1 MKQFHQKHLL
11 GHKQVPIYNIQLYL
25 LKNTDFFLTRESIVS
40 ELNFKHS
47 PGKAESLLERQVRK
61 LRSEQKDL
69 LNSLSVFLSNASE
82 NEDLFSKSKTLIL
95 KVVTT
100 EDEDTLIELM
110 PRSLKKI
117 FDVDAAYLKFF
128 TNSEMNSLEEST
140 GMNFSAGE
148 TKYGSFANEKIQIL
162 FGDDSI
168 KSVVI
173 SVFKNK
179 NKIGLLLIGSKDK
192 TRYLGD
198 EDTTFIEF
206 IRDIAEAKLKTF
218 PA

>member
-1 MKQFHQKHLL
+1 MSNKINDKD
-11 GHKQVPIYNIQLYL
+11 VELYL

-69 LNSLSVFLSNASE
+69 LDNLSVFLSNASE
-82 NEDLFSKSKTLIL
+82 NEDLFTKSKALVL
-95 KVVTT
+95 KVVTA
-100 EDEDTLIELM
+100 EDEETLIELM
-110 PRSLKKI
+110 PKNLKKI

-128 TNSEMNSLEEST
+128 TNSQMDSLEEST
-140 GMNFSAGE
+140 GMTFSAGE
-148 TKYGSFANEKIQIL
+148 TKHGSFANEKIQIL

>member
-1 MKQFHQKHLL
+1 MSNKINDKD
-11 GHKQVPIYNIQLYL
+11 VELYL
-25 LKNTDFFLTRESIVS
+25 LKNTDFFLTRESIVG

-82 NEDLFSKSKTLIL
+82 NEDLFSKSKALIL
-95 KVVTT
+95 KVVTA
-100 EDEDTLIELM
+100 EDENTLIELM
-110 PRSLKKI
+110 PKSLKKI
-117 FDVDAAYLKFF
+117 FDIDAAYLKFF

-140 GMNFSAGE
+140 GMAFSAGE
-148 TKYGSFANEKIQIL
+148 TKHGSFANKKIRIL
-162 FGDDSI
+162 FEDDSI

-179 NKIGLLLIGSKDK
+179 NKIGLLLVGSKDK

-206 IRDIAEAKLKTF
+206 IRDITEAKLKTF

>member
-1 MKQFHQKHLL
+1 MTKEISAKE
-11 GHKQVPIYNIQLYL
+11 VELYL

-61 LRSEQKDL
+61 LRNEQKDL
-69 LNSLSVFLSNASE
+69 LDSLSVFLSNASE
-82 NEDLFSKSKTLIL
+82 NEDLFSKSKALVL
-95 KVVTT
+95 KVVTA
-100 EDEDTLIELM
+100 EDEDALIQLM
-110 PRSLKKI
+110 PKSLKKI

-128 TNSEMNSLEEST
+128 TNSEMNSLEECT
-140 GMNFSAGE
+140 GMNFSVGE
-148 TKYGSFANEKIQIL
+148 TKYGSFATEKIQIL

>member
-1 MKQFHQKHLL
+1 MSNKINAKD
-11 GHKQVPIYNIQLYL
+11 VELYL

-40 ELNFKHS
+40 ELNFKHA

-61 LRSEQKDL
+61 LRNEQKEL
-69 LNSLSVFLSNASE
+69 LNKLSIFLSNASE
-82 NEDLFSKSKTLIL
+82 NEELFTKSKALIIKL
-95 KVVTT
+95 VTA
-100 EDEDTLIELM
+100 EDEDTLVELM
-110 PRSLKKI
+110 LTSLKEI
-117 FDVDAAYLKFF
+117 FSVDAAHLKFF
-128 TNSEMNSLEEST
+128 TNSQMNSLEENT
-140 GMNFSAGE
+140 GMSFSVGE
-148 TKYGSFANEKIQIL
+148 TKYGSFANDKIKIL

-206 IRDIAEAKLKTF
+206 IRDITEAKLKTLQ
-218 PA
+218 A

>member
-1 MKQFHQKHLL
+1 MTKKISA
-11 GHKQVPIYNIQLYL
+11 KEVELYL

-69 LNSLSVFLSNASE
+69 LDGISVFLSNASE
-82 NEDLFSKSKTLIL
+82 NEELFSKSKALVL
-95 KVVTT
+95 KVVTA
-100 EDEDTLIELM
+100 EDEDKLIELM
-110 PRSLKKI
+110 SKSLKKI

-128 TNSEMNSLEEST
+128 TNSEMNDLEKST
-140 GMNFSAGE
+140 GMTFSVGE
-148 TKYGSFANEKIQIL
+148 TKYGSFANEKIEIL

-168 KSVVI
+168 KSIIV

>member
-1 MKQFHQKHLL
+1 MSNKIDAKD
-11 GHKQVPIYNIQLYL
+11 VELYL

-61 LRSEQKDL
+61 LRNEQKDL
-69 LNSLSVFLSNASE
+69 LDNLSVFLSNASD
-82 NEDLFSKSKTLIL
+82 NEDLFSKSKALIL
-95 KVVTT
+95 KLVTAEN
-100 EDEDTLIELM
+100 EDKLIELM
-110 PRSLKKI
+110 SKSLKKI

-140 GMNFSAGE
+140 GMNFSIGE
-148 TKYGSFANEKIQIL
+148 TKYGSFADKRIKIL

-173 SVFKNK
+173 SIFKNK
-179 NKIGLLLIGSKDK
+179 NRIGLLLIGSKDK

-218 PA
+218 QA

>member
-1 MKQFHQKHLL
+1 MSNKINDKD
-11 GHKQVPIYNIQLYL
+11 VELYL

-69 LNSLSVFLSNASE
+69 LDSLSVFLSNASE
-82 NEDLFSKSKTLIL
+82 NEDLFSKSKALVL
-95 KVVTT
+95 KVVTA

-110 PRSLKKI
+110 SKNLKKI

-128 TNSEMNSLEEST
+128 TNSEMNGLEEST
-140 GMNFSAGE
+140 GMTFSAGE
-148 TKYGSFANEKIQIL
+148 TKHGSFATEKIQIL

-206 IRDIAEAKLKTF
+206 IRDIVEAKLKTF

>member
-1 MKQFHQKHLL
+1 MSNKINDKD
-11 GHKQVPIYNIQLYL
+11 VELYL

-40 ELNFKHS
+40 ELSFKHS

-69 LNSLSVFLSNASE
+69 LDSLSVFLSNASE
-82 NEDLFSKSKTLIL
+82 NEDLFSKSKALVL
-95 KVVTT
+95 KVVTA

-110 PRSLKKI
+110 PKSLKKI

>member
-1 MKQFHQKHLL
+1 MSNKINDKD
-11 GHKQVPIYNIQLYL
+11 VELYL

-69 LNSLSVFLSNASE
+69 LNSLSIFLSNASE
-82 NEDLFSKSKTLIL
+82 NEDLFSKSKALIL
-95 KVVTT
+95 KIVTAKN
-100 EDEDTLIELM
+100 EETLIELM
-110 PRSLKKI
+110 PKSLKKI
-117 FDVDAAYLKFF
+117 FEVDAAYLKFF
-128 TNSEMNSLEEST
+128 SNSEMNSLEEST
-140 GMNFSAGE
+140 GMTFSAGE
-148 TKYGSFANEKIQIL
+148 TKYGSFANEKIRIL

-179 NKIGLLLIGSKDK
+179 NKIGLLLVGSKDK
-192 TRYLGD
+192 TKYIGD

-206 IRDIAEAKLKTF
+206 IRDITEAKLKTF

>member
-1 MKQFHQKHLL
+1 MSDKINDKD
-11 GHKQVPIYNIQLYL
+11 VELYL

-69 LNSLSVFLSNASE
+69 LDNLSVYLSNASE
-82 NEDLFSKSKTLIL
+82 NEDLFSKSKALVL
-95 KVVTT
+95 RVVTA
-100 EDEDTLIELM
+100 EGEDTLIELM
-110 PRSLKKI
+110 SKSLKEI
-117 FDVDAAYLKFF
+117 FDVDVAYLKFF
-128 TNSEMNSLEEST
+128 TNSEMNGLEEST
-140 GMNFSAGE
+140 GMTFSAGE
-148 TKYGSFANEKIQIL
+148 TKHGSFATEKIQIL

>member
-1 MKQFHQKHLL
+1 MSNKIDAKD
-11 GHKQVPIYNIQLYL
+11 VELYL

-61 LRSEQKDL
+61 LRNEQKDL
-69 LNSLSVFLSNASE
+69 LDNLSVFLSNASD
-82 NEDLFSKSKTLIL
+82 NEDLFSKSKALIL
-95 KVVTT
+95 KLVTAEN
-100 EDEDTLIELM
+100 EDKLIELM
-110 PRSLKKI
+110 SKSLKKI

-140 GMNFSAGE
+140 GMNFSIGE
-148 TKYGSFANEKIQIL
+148 TKYGSFADKRIKIL

-173 SVFKNK
+173 SIFKNK
-179 NKIGLLLIGSKDK
+179 NRIGLLLIGSKDK

>member
-1 MKQFHQKHLL
+1 MSNKINDKD
-11 GHKQVPIYNIQLYL
+11 VELYL

-47 PGKAESLLERQVRK
+47 AGKAESLLERQVRK

-69 LNSLSVFLSNASE
+69 LDSLSVFLSNASE
-82 NEDLFSKSKTLIL
+82 NEDLFSKSKALVL
-95 KVVTT
+95 KVVTA
-100 EDEDTLIELM
+100 EDEDALIELM
-110 PRSLKKI
+110 PKSLKKI

-140 GMNFSAGE
+140 GMNFSVGE
-148 TKYGSFANEKIQIL
+148 TKHGSFATEKIQIL

>member
-1 MKQFHQKHLL
+1 MSNEINDKD
-11 GHKQVPIYNIQLYL
+11 VELYL

-82 NEDLFSKSKTLIL
+82 NEDLFSKSKALIL
-95 KVVTT
+95 KVVTA
-100 EDEDTLIELM
+100 ENEDTLIQLM
-110 PRSLKKI
+110 PKSLKKI
-117 FDVDAAYLKFF
+117 FEVDAAYLKFF

-140 GMNFSAGE
+140 GMTFSAGE

-162 FGDDSI
+162 FGDNSI
-168 KSVVI
+168 QSVVI

-179 NKIGLLLIGSKDK
+179 NKIGLLLVGSKDK
-192 TRYLGD
+192 TKYLGD

-206 IRDIAEAKLKTF
+206 IRDITEAKLKTF

>member
-1 MKQFHQKHLL
+1 MSNKINDKD
-11 GHKQVPIYNIQLYL
+11 VELYL

-82 NEDLFSKSKTLIL
+82 NEDLFSKSKALIL
-95 KVVTT
+95 KVVTA
-100 EDEDTLIELM
+100 EDENTLIELM
-110 PRSLKKI
+110 PKSLKKI
-117 FDVDAAYLKFF
+117 FDIDAAYLKFF

-140 GMNFSAGE
+140 GMAFSAGE
-148 TKYGSFANEKIQIL
+148 TKHGSFANKKIRIL
-162 FGDDSI
+162 FEDDSI

-179 NKIGLLLIGSKDK
+179 NKIGLLLVGSKDK

-206 IRDIAEAKLKTF
+206 IRDITEAKLKTF

>member
-1 MKQFHQKHLL
+1 MSNKINDKD
-11 GHKQVPIYNIQLYL
+11 VELYL

-69 LNSLSVFLSNASE
+69 LDSLSVFLSNASE
-82 NEDLFSKSKTLIL
+82 NEDLFSKSKALIL
-95 KVVTT
+95 KVVTA

-110 PRSLKKI
+110 PKSLKKI
-117 FDVDAAYLKFF
+117 FEVDAAYLKFF

-140 GMNFSAGE
+140 GMTFSAGE

-162 FGDDSI
+162 FGDNSI
-168 KSVVI
+168 QSVVI

-179 NKIGLLLIGSKDK
+179 NKIGLLLVGSKDK
-192 TRYLGD
+192 TKYLGD

-206 IRDIAEAKLKTF
+206 IRDITEAKLKTF

>member
-1 MKQFHQKHLL
+1 MTKEISAKE
-11 GHKQVPIYNIQLYL
+11 VELYL

-61 LRSEQKDL
+61 LRNEQKDL
-69 LNSLSVFLSNASE
+69 HDSLSIFLSNASE
-82 NEDLFSKSKTLIL
+82 NEDLFTKSKALVL
-95 KVVTT
+95 KVVTAEN
-100 EDEDTLIELM
+100 EDALLELM
-110 PRSLKKI
+110 PKSLKKI

-128 TNSEMNSLEEST
+128 TNSEMNRLEEST
-140 GMNFSAGE
+140 GMNFSVGE
-148 TKYGSFANEKIQIL
+148 TKYGSFADKKINIL

-168 KSVVI
+168 KSVVM

-206 IRDIAEAKLKTF
+206 IRDMAEAKLKTF

>member
-1 MKQFHQKHLL
+1 MGNKIDAKD
-11 GHKQVPIYNIQLYL
+11 VELYL

-61 LRSEQKDL
+61 LRNEQKDL
-69 LNSLSVFLSNASE
+69 LDNLSVFLSNASD
-82 NEDLFSKSKTLIL
+82 NEDLFSKSKALIL
-95 KVVTT
+95 KLVTAEN
-100 EDEDTLIELM
+100 EDKLIELM
-110 PRSLKKI
+110 SKSLKKI

-140 GMNFSAGE
+140 GMNFSIGE
-148 TKYGSFANEKIQIL
+148 TKYGSFADKRIKIL

-179 NKIGLLLIGSKDK
+179 NRIGLLLIGSKDK

-198 EDTTFIEF
+198 EDTTFIEV

-218 PA
+218 QA

>member
-1 MKQFHQKHLL
+1 MSNKINDKD
-11 GHKQVPIYNIQLYL
+11 VELYL
-25 LKNTDFFLTRESIVS
+25 LKNTDFFLSRESIVS

-69 LNSLSVFLSNASE
+69 LDNLSVFLSNASE
-82 NEDLFSKSKTLIL
+82 NEDLFTKSKALVL
-95 KVVTT
+95 KVVTA
-100 EDEDTLIELM
+100 EDEETLIELM
-110 PRSLKKI
+110 PKNLKKI
-117 FDVDAAYLKFF
+117 FDVDVAYLKFF
-128 TNSEMNSLEEST
+128 TNSQMNSLEEST
-140 GMNFSAGE
+140 GMTFSVGE
-148 TKYGSFANEKIQIL
+148 TKHGSFASEKIQIL

-206 IRDIAEAKLKTF
+206 IRDIVEAKLKTF

>member
-1 MKQFHQKHLL
+1 MTKEISAKD
-11 GHKQVPIYNIQLYL
+11 VELYL

-47 PGKAESLLERQVRK
+47 TGKAESLLERQVRK
-61 LRSEQKDL
+61 LRNEQKDL
-69 LNSLSVFLSNASE
+69 LESLSVFLSNASE
-82 NEDLFSKSKTLIL
+82 NEDLFSKSKALVL
-95 KVVTT
+95 KVVTA
-100 EDEDTLIELM
+100 EDEGALIELM
-110 PRSLKKI
+110 PESLKKI

-128 TNSEMNSLEEST
+128 SNSEMSGLEEST
-140 GMNFSAGE
+140 GMTFAVGE
-148 TKYGSFANEKIQIL
+148 TKHGSFATDKIQIL

>member
-1 MKQFHQKHLL
+1 MGNKIDAKD
-11 GHKQVPIYNIQLYL
+11 VELYL

-61 LRSEQKDL
+61 LRNEQKDL
-69 LNSLSVFLSNASE
+69 LDNLSVFLSNASD
-82 NEDLFSKSKTLIL
+82 NEDLFSKSKALIL
-95 KVVTT
+95 KLVTAEN
-100 EDEDTLIELM
+100 EDKLIELM
-110 PRSLKKI
+110 SKSLKKI

-140 GMNFSAGE
+140 GMNFSIGE
-148 TKYGSFANEKIQIL
+148 TKYGSFADKRIKIL
-162 FGDDSI
+162 FGDNSI

-179 NKIGLLLIGSKDK
+179 NRIGLLLIGSKDK

-218 PA
+218 QA

>member
-1 MKQFHQKHLL
+1 MSNKINDKD
-11 GHKQVPIYNIQLYL
+11 VELYL

-40 ELNFKHS
+40 ELSFKHS

-69 LNSLSVFLSNASE
+69 LDSLSVFLSNASE
-82 NEDLFSKSKTLIL
+82 NEDLFSKSKALVL
-95 KVVTT
+95 KVVTA

-110 PRSLKKI
+110 SKSLKKI

-128 TNSEMNSLEEST
+128 TNSEMNGLDEST
-140 GMNFSAGE
+140 GMTFSVGE
-148 TKYGSFANEKIQIL
+148 TKYGSFATKKIKIL

-206 IRDIAEAKLKTF
+206 IRDIVEAKLKTF
-218 PA
+218 PT

>member
-1 MKQFHQKHLL
+1 MSNKINDKD
-11 GHKQVPIYNIQLYL
+11 VELYL

-69 LNSLSVFLSNASE
+69 LDSLSVFLSNASE
-82 NEDLFSKSKTLIL
+82 NEDLFSKSKALVL
-95 KVVTT
+95 KVVTA

-110 PRSLKKI
+110 SKSLKKI

-148 TKYGSFANEKIQIL
+148 TKYGSFATEKIQIL

-168 KSVVI
+168 QSVVI

>member
-1 MKQFHQKHLL
+1 MSNKINDKD
-11 GHKQVPIYNIQLYL
+11 VELYL
-25 LKNTDFFLTRESIVS
+25 LKNTDFFLSRESIVS

-69 LNSLSVFLSNASE
+69 LDNLSVFLSNASE
-82 NEDLFSKSKTLIL
+82 NEDLFTKSKALVL
-95 KVVTT
+95 KVVTA
-100 EDEDTLIELM
+100 EDEETLIELM
-110 PRSLKKI
+110 PKNLKKI
-117 FDVDAAYLKFF
+117 FDVDVAYLKFF
-128 TNSEMNSLEEST
+128 TNSQMNSLEEST
-140 GMNFSAGE
+140 GMTFCVGE
-148 TKYGSFANEKIQIL
+148 TKHGSFASEKIQIL

-206 IRDIAEAKLKTF
+206 IRDIVEAKLKTF

>member
-1 MKQFHQKHLL
+1 MTKEISAKD
-11 GHKQVPIYNIQLYL
+11 VELYL

-47 PGKAESLLERQVRK
+47 PGEAESLLERQVRK
-61 LRSEQKDL
+61 LRNEQKDL
-69 LNSLSVFLSNASE
+69 LESLSVFLSNASE
-82 NEDLFSKSKTLIL
+82 NEDLFSKSKALVL
-95 KVVTT
+95 KVVTAEN
-100 EDEDTLIELM
+100 EDALIELM
-110 PRSLKKI
+110 AKSLKKI

-140 GMNFSAGE
+140 GMNFSVGE

>member
-1 MKQFHQKHLL
+1 MGNKIDAKD
-11 GHKQVPIYNIQLYL
+11 VELYL

-61 LRSEQKDL
+61 LRNEQKDL
-69 LNSLSVFLSNASE
+69 LDNLSVFLSNASD
-82 NEDLFSKSKTLIL
+82 NEDLFSKSKALIL
-95 KVVTT
+95 KLVTAEN
-100 EDEDTLIELM
+100 EDKLIELM
-110 PRSLKKI
+110 SKSLKKI

-140 GMNFSAGE
+140 GMNFSIGE
-148 TKYGSFANEKIQIL
+148 TKYGSFADKRIKIL

-173 SVFKNK
+173 SVFKYK
-179 NKIGLLLIGSKDK
+179 IRIGLLLIGSKDK

-218 PA
+218 QA

>member
-1 MKQFHQKHLL
+1 MSNKINDKD
-11 GHKQVPIYNIQLYL
+11 VELYL

-69 LNSLSVFLSNASE
+69 LDNLSVYLSNASE
-82 NEDLFSKSKTLIL
+82 NEDLFSKSKALVL
-95 KVVTT
+95 RVVAA
-100 EDEDTLIELM
+100 EGEDTLIELM
-110 PRSLKKI
+110 SKSLKEI
-117 FDVDAAYLKFF
+117 FDVDVAYLKFF
-128 TNSEMNSLEEST
+128 TNSEMNGLEEST
-140 GMNFSAGE
+140 GMTFSAGE
-148 TKYGSFANEKIQIL
+148 TKHGSFATEKIQIL

-206 IRDIAEAKLKTF
+206 IRDIAEAKLKNF

>member
-1 MKQFHQKHLL
+1 MGNKIDAKD
-11 GHKQVPIYNIQLYL
+11 VELYL

-61 LRSEQKDL
+61 LRNEQKEL
-69 LNSLSVFLSNASE
+69 LDNLSVFLSNASD
-82 NEDLFSKSKTLIL
+82 NEDLFSKSKALIL
-95 KVVTT
+95 KLVTAEN
-100 EDEDTLIELM
+100 EDKLIELM
-110 PRSLKKI
+110 SKSLKKI

-140 GMNFSAGE
+140 GMNFSIGE
-148 TKYGSFANEKIQIL
+148 TKYGSFADKRIKIL

-173 SVFKNK
+173 SIFKNK
-179 NKIGLLLIGSKDK
+179 NRIGLLLIGSKDK

-218 PA
+218 QA

>member
-1 MKQFHQKHLL
+1 MSNKINAKD
-11 GHKQVPIYNIQLYL
+11 VELYL
-25 LKNTDFFLTRESIVS
+25 LKNTDFFLTRESIVG

-61 LRSEQKDL
+61 LRNEQKDL
-69 LNSLSVFLSNASE
+69 LNNLSIFLSNASE
-82 NEDLFSKSKTLIL
+82 NEELFTKSKALIIKL
-95 KVVTT
+95 VTA
-100 EDEDTLIELM
+100 EDEDTLVELM
-110 PRSLKKI
+110 LTSLKEI
-117 FDVDAAYLKFF
+117 FSVDAAHLKFF
-128 TNSEMNSLEEST
+128 TNSQMNSLEENT
-140 GMNFSAGE
+140 GMNFSVGE
-148 TKYGSFANEKIQIL
+148 TKHGSFANDKIKIL

-179 NKIGLLLIGSKDK
+179 NRIGLLLIGSKDK

-206 IRDIAEAKLKTF
+206 IRDITEAKLKTLQ
-218 PA
+218 A

>member
-1 MKQFHQKHLL
+1 MSNKINDKD
-11 GHKQVPIYNIQLYL
+11 VELYL

-82 NEDLFSKSKTLIL
+82 NEDLFSKSKALIM
-95 KVVTT
+95 KVVTA
-100 EDEDTLIELM
+100 EKEESLVELV
-110 PRSLKKI
+110 PKSLKKI
-117 FDVDAAYLKFF
+117 FDVDKALLRFF
-128 TNSEMNSLEEST
+128 TNSEMNNLEENT
-140 GMNFSAGE
+140 GMTFSVGE
-148 TKYGSFANEKIQIL
+148 TKHGSFASEKIKIL
-162 FGDDSI
+162 FGDTSI

-179 NKIGLLLIGSKDK
+179 NRIGLLLIGSKDK
-192 TRYLGD
+192 TKYLGD

-206 IRDIAEAKLKTF
+206 IKDIVEAKLKTF

>member
-1 MKQFHQKHLL
+1 MTKEISAKE
-11 GHKQVPIYNIQLYL
+11 VELYL
-25 LKNTDFFLTRESIVS
+25 LKNTDFFLTRESIVG

-69 LNSLSVFLSNASE
+69 LNSLSVFLSNASV
-82 NEDLFSKSKTLIL
+82 NEDLFSKSKALVL
-95 KVVTT
+95 KVVTA

-110 PRSLKKI
+110 SKSLKKI
-117 FDVDAAYLKFF
+117 FNVDAAYLKFF
-128 TNSEMNSLEEST
+128 TNSEMNGLEEST
-140 GMNFSAGE
+140 GMTFSAGE
-148 TKYGSFANEKIQIL
+148 TKHGSFATEKIQIL

-218 PA
+218 PT

>member
-1 MKQFHQKHLL
+1 MSNKIDAKD
-11 GHKQVPIYNIQLYL
+11 VELYL

-61 LRSEQKDL
+61 LRNEQKDL
-69 LNSLSVFLSNASE
+69 LDNLSVFLSNASD
-82 NEDLFSKSKTLIL
+82 NEDLFSKSKALIL
-95 KVVTT
+95 KLVTAEN
-100 EDEDTLIELM
+100 EDKLIEFM
-110 PRSLKKI
+110 SKSLKKI
-117 FDVDAAYLKFF
+117 FDVDAAHLKFF

-140 GMNFSAGE
+140 GMNFSIGE
-148 TKYGSFANEKIQIL
+148 TKYGSFADKRIKIL

-179 NKIGLLLIGSKDK
+179 NRIGLLLIGSKDK

-218 PA
+218 QA

>member
-1 MKQFHQKHLL
+1 MSNKINDKD
-11 GHKQVPIYNIQLYL
+11 VELYL

-82 NEDLFSKSKTLIL
+82 NEDLFSKSKALIL
-95 KVVTT
+95 KVVTA
-100 EDEDTLIELM
+100 ENEDTLIQLM
-110 PRSLKKI
+110 PKSLKKI
-117 FDVDAAYLKFF
+117 FEVDAAYLKFF

-140 GMNFSAGE
+140 GMTFSAGE

-162 FGDDSI
+162 FGDNSI
-168 KSVVI
+168 QSVVI

-179 NKIGLLLIGSKDK
+179 NKIGLLLVGSKDRSK
-192 TRYLGD
+192 YLGD

-206 IRDIAEAKLKTF
+206 IRDITEAKLKTF

>member
-1 MKQFHQKHLL
+1 MSNKINDKD
-11 GHKQVPIYNIQLYL
+11 VELYL

-69 LNSLSVFLSNASE
+69 LDSLSVFLSNASE
-82 NEDLFSKSKTLIL
+82 NEDLFSKSKALVL
-95 KVVTT
+95 KVVTA

-110 PRSLKKI
+110 SKSLKKI

-128 TNSEMNSLEEST
+128 TNSEMNSLEKST
-140 GMNFSAGE
+140 GMAFSVGE
-148 TKYGSFANEKIQIL
+148 TKHGSFANEKIQIL

-179 NKIGLLLIGSKDK
+179 NKIGLLLIGSIDK

-206 IRDIAEAKLKTF
+206 IRDIAEARLKTF

>member
-1 MKQFHQKHLL
+1 MSNKINDKD
-11 GHKQVPIYNIQLYL
+11 VELYL

-61 LRSEQKDL
+61 LRSEQKNL

-82 NEDLFSKSKTLIL
+82 NEDLFSKSKALVL

-110 PRSLKKI
+110 SKSLKKI

-128 TNSEMNSLEEST
+128 TNSEMNDLEEST
-140 GMNFSAGE
+140 GMTFSAGE
-148 TKYGSFANEKIQIL
+148 TKHGSFATEKIQIL

>member
-1 MKQFHQKHLL
+1 MSNKINDKD
-11 GHKQVPIYNIQLYL
+11 VELYL
-25 LKNTDFFLTRESIVS
+25 LKNTDFFLSRESIVS

-69 LNSLSVFLSNASE
+69 LDNLSVFLSNASE
-82 NEDLFSKSKTLIL
+82 NEDLFTKSKALVL
-95 KVVTT
+95 KVVTA
-100 EDEDTLIELM
+100 EDEETLIELM
-110 PRSLKKI
+110 PKNLKKI
-117 FDVDAAYLKFF
+117 FDVDVAYLKFF
-128 TNSEMNSLEEST
+128 TNSQMNSLEEST
-140 GMNFSAGE
+140 GMTFSAGE
-148 TKYGSFANEKIQIL
+148 TKHGSFANEKIQIL